1 MKLKII
7 VAACVLV
14 TSGVVMA
21 DPYQVELGAKV
32 LRFKDDS
39 TLGGSDKL
47 HEYEIDGA
55 YYFNQVSTNNVPL
68 AEAAYLGKNT
78 NIFANL
84 YDVPQQHNIS
94 GSHTAVVGGE
104 LYIPESFLY
113 VQAGV
118 IRTTA
123 KHYTDNDWFTSV
135 GITPI
140 DGLLITTQYSHD
152 SGYDANIHGKYVTA
166 IGNDQYI
173 NVEAEITDA
182 DDGTIKAIGGD
193 FYFDS
198 TFSVGATIS
207 SQHSDNAYTIRTR
220 KFFTEKFS
228 GELSYTD
235 YPDGNMIMGGLSVRF

>member
-14 TSGVVMA
+14 SSGVVMA
-21 DPYQVELGAKV
+21 DPYQVELGGKV
-32 LRFKDDS
+32 YRFKDDDNF
-39 TLGGSDKL
+39 GSNDKF
-47 HEYEIDGA
+47 HVYEADGA
-55 YYFNQVSTNNVPL
+55 YYFNQVSTENVPL

-78 NIFANL
+78 NIFARL
-84 YDVPQQHNIS
+84 SHVPEQNGAPSLNTTI
-94 GSHTAVVGGE
+94 VGGE

-118 IRTTA
+118 ARTTSD
-123 KHYTDNDWFTSV
+123 HYTDNDWFTSV

-140 DGLLITTQYSHD
+140 DGLLISTSYSHD
-152 SGYDANIHGKYVTA
+152 AGYDANLHGKYVTA

-173 NVEAEITDA
+173 NVEAEVTDD

-193 FYFDS
+193 FYFDK
-198 TFSVGATIS
+198 TFSVGAAVQ

-235 YPDGNMIMGGLSVRF
+235 YPEGNMIMGGLSVRF